1 MAASLVLGSL
11 SLLTSLWFTSLLQST
26 LDTYGALNQWAE
38 STVGMQTSTGAALA
52 GLILGIV
59 GFRQAGSWKAIA
71 VTGILLN
78 GMGFMVEA
86 PMLLLYFIMT

>member
-1 MAASLVLGSL
+1 
-11 SLLTSLWFTSLLQST
+11 
-26 LDTYGALNQWAE
+26 
-38 STVGMQTSTGAALA
+38 MQTSTGAALA